1 MNVEIGRFI
10 VPIAFFCENLMK
22 ELKMRGPDVRALL
35 NGICSEFFFSEEK

>member
-22 ELKMRGPDVRALL
+22 ELKCKGEIVRAML
-35 NGICSEFFFSEEK
+35 NCIRSEFFFSEEK